1 MKTTFISLKSKKQSL
16 IFHLVFTLLLM
27 GFSLD
32 ATAQEDSV
40 KSILE
45 RFATDYKKDPMFTSD
60 HSFGLEV
67 DKEMWHIEAI
77 AATEKSSA
85 VINIAKGS
93 PAKPTFYYKTNS
105 RTLRQLDKG
114 ELNAL
119 TAGVKAFSTDFAPF
133 DLEVMEGFQPDEK
146 FVGDVL
152 GFTFHFWTKGMPE
165 IVPFGQHYTRGTHG
179 AQAAIFYYDTGLRTG
194 YGYLHPGQHANEH
207 PQSKTNPFSSMIIL
221 IKGKVKARLNDID
234 YEIEAGN
241 AFFIPPG
248 MTHEV
253 LNPYDEPAEFI
264 LLMFGEG
271 A

>member
-1 MKTTFISLKSKKQSL
+1 MKTTFVSSHSKKHNL
-16 IFHLVFTLLLM
+16 LFYLVFTLLLM
-27 GFSLD
+27 GFSPFV
-32 ATAQEDSV
+32 TAQEDSV

-45 RFATDYKKDPMFTSD
+45 SFAIDYKKDPMFTSD
-60 HSFGLEV
+60 HSFGVEV

-77 AATEKSSA
+77 AATEKSSPEIK
-85 VINIAKGS
+85 VTKGT
-93 PAKPTFYYKTNS
+93 PAKPTFYYVTNI

-114 ELNAL
+114 EINAL
-119 TAGVKAFSTDFAPF
+119 TGAAKAFSTDYAPF
-133 DLEVMEGFQPDEK
+133 DIEVMQGFQPDEE
-146 FVGDVL
+146 FEGEVL

-165 IVPFGQHYTRGTHG
+165 LVPFGQHFTRATHG
-179 AQAAIFYYDTGLRTG
+179 AQASIFYYDTGLRTG

-207 PQSKTNPFSSMIIL
+207 PLSKTNPFSSMIIL
-221 IKGKVKARLNDID
+221 IKGKVTARLNDQD

-253 LNPYDEPAEFI
+253 LNPHDEPAEFI